1 MKKNEK
7 IYGIHSVTEFI
18 KISPDR
24 IINIWM
30 QESIKSQFKTVI
42 HEAAKNNDLSVQATK
57 KDRLDKII
65 GNKNHQGIVIEVK
78 RSNEENS
85 NNLENILN
93 DHKDGKPIYLI
104 LDSIQDPHNLG
115 ACIRTSVAAGVSA
128 IIIPKDRAVQV
139 NETVKKVA
147 CGAAES
153 IPIITVVNLVRT
165 LKKMKEAGIW
175 IIGTASDAKK
185 SVYNLDLKIPIAIVI
200 GGESMGIRSQ
210 VRKECDFIGS
220 LPIKKKIESLN
231 ASVAAGI
238 VLYEAVRQREYR

>member
-18 KISPDR
+18 RVSPDR

-30 QESIKSQFKTVI
+30 QESINLAFKTLI
-42 HEAAKNNDLSVQATK
+42 HEVAKNNNLSVQKTK

-65 GNKNHQGIVIEVK
+65 GNKNHQGIIVEAK
-78 RSNEENS
+78 RLSEKNS
-85 NNLENILN
+85 DNLENILN
-93 DHKDGKPIYLI
+93 IHKDSKPIYLI

-115 ACIRTSVAAGVSA
+115 ACIRTSVAVGVSA

-147 CGAAES
+147 CGAAENIS
-153 IPIITVVNLVRT
+153 IVTVVNLVRT

-175 IIGTASDAKK
+175 IIGTSSDTKE
-185 SVYNLDLKIPIAIVI
+185 SIYNLDLNIPIAIVI
-200 GGESMGIRSQ
+200 GGESTGIRSQ
-210 VRKECDFIGS
+210 VLKECDFIGS
-220 LPIKKKIESLN
+220 LPINEKIESLN
-231 ASVAAGI
+231 ASVATGI
-238 VLYEAVRQREYR
+238 VLYEAVRQRMNR

>member
-18 KISPDR
+18 RVSPDR

-30 QESIKSQFKTVI
+30 QESINLAFKTLI
-42 HEAAKNNDLSVQATK
+42 HEVAKNNNLSVKKTK

-65 GNKNHQGIVIEVK
+65 GNKNHQGIIVEAK
-78 RSNEENS
+78 RLSEKNS
-85 NNLENILN
+85 DNLENILN
-93 DHKDGKPIYLI
+93 IHKDSKPIYLI

-147 CGAAES
+147 CGAAENIS
-153 IPIITVVNLVRT
+153 IVTVVNLVRT

-175 IIGTASDAKK
+175 IIGTSSDTKE
-185 SVYNLDLKIPIAIVI
+185 SIYNLDLNIPIAIVI
-200 GGESMGIRSQ
+200 GGESTGIRSQ
-210 VRKECDFIGS
+210 VLKECDFIGS
-220 LPIKKKIESLN
+220 LPINEKIESLN
-231 ASVAAGI
+231 ASVATGI
-238 VLYEAVRQREYR
+238 VLYEAVRQRMNR

>member
-7 IYGIHSVTEFI
+7 IYGIHPVAEFI
-18 KISPDR
+18 KNSPDR
-24 IINIWM
+24 IINIWI
-30 QESIKSQFKTVI
+30 QESTNLRFKNIIYEV
-42 HEAAKNNDLSVQATK
+42 AKNNDFSVQKIK
-57 KDRLDKII
+57 KDRLDKIM
-65 GNKNHQGIVIEVK
+65 GNKNHQGIVIEIK
-78 RSNEENS
+78 KQNTQNS
-85 NNLENILN
+85 INLEDILS
-93 DHKDGKPIYLI
+93 DRKDTKPIYLI

-153 IPIITVVNLVRT
+153 IPIVTVVNLVRA

-175 IIGTASDAKK
+175 IIGTASDANE
-185 SVYNLDLKIPIAIVI
+185 SIYNFDLKIPIAIVI
-200 GGESMGIRSQ
+200 GGESVGIRPQ
-210 VRKECDFIGS
+210 VQKECDFIGS
-220 LPIKKKIESLN
+220 LPINEKIESLN

-238 VLYEAVRQREYR
+238 VLYEAVRQRTHK

>member
-24 IINIWM
+24 VINIWM
-30 QESIKSQFKTVI
+30 QESINSRFNILI
-42 HEAAKNNDLSVQATK
+42 HEIAINNDLSVQKTK

-65 GNKNHQGIVIEVK
+65 GNNNHQGIIIEVK
-78 RSNEENS
+78 GLNEKNS
-85 NNLENILN
+85 DNLENILN
-93 DHKDGKPIYLI
+93 NHKGSKPIYLI

-153 IPIITVVNLVRT
+153 ISIVTVVNLVRT
-165 LKKMKEAGIW
+165 IKKMKEAGIW
-175 IIGTASDAKK
+175 IIGTASDAKE
-185 SVYNLDLKIPIAIVI
+185 SIYNLDLKIPIAIVI
-200 GGESMGIRSQ
+200 GGESTGIRFQ
-210 VRKECDFIGS
+210 VLKECDFIGS
-220 LPIKKKIESLN
+220 LPINEKIESLN
-231 ASVAAGI
+231 ASVATGI
-238 VLYEAVRQREYR
+238 VLYEVVRQRMNR

>member
-18 KISPDR
+18 RVSPDR

-30 QESIKSQFKTVI
+30 QESINLAFKTLI
-42 HEAAKNNDLSVQATK
+42 HEVAKNNNLSVQKTK

-65 GNKNHQGIVIEVK
+65 GNKNHQGIIVEAK
-78 RSNEENS
+78 RLSEKNS
-85 NNLENILN
+85 DNLENILN
-93 DHKDGKPIYLI
+93 IHKDSKPIYLI

-147 CGAAES
+147 CGAAENIS
-153 IPIITVVNLVRT
+153 IVTVVNLVRT

-175 IIGTASDAKK
+175 IIGTSSDTKE
-185 SVYNLDLKIPIAIVI
+185 SIYNLDLNIPIAIVI
-200 GGESMGIRSQ
+200 GGESTGIRSQ
-210 VRKECDFIGS
+210 VLKECDFIGS
-220 LPIKKKIESLN
+220 LPINEKIESLN
-231 ASVAAGI
+231 ASVATGI
-238 VLYEAVRQREYR
+238 VLYEVVRQRMNR

>member
-18 KISPDR
+18 RVSPDR

-30 QESIKSQFKTVI
+30 QESINLAFKTLI
-42 HEAAKNNDLSVQATK
+42 HEVAKNNNLSVQKTK

-65 GNKNHQGIVIEVK
+65 GNKNHQGIIVEAK
-78 RSNEENS
+78 RLSEKNS
-85 NNLENILN
+85 DNLENILN
-93 DHKDGKPIYLI
+93 IHKDSKPIYLI

-147 CGAAES
+147 CGAAENIS
-153 IPIITVVNLVRT
+153 IVTVVNLVRT

-175 IIGTASDAKK
+175 IIGTSSDTKE
-185 SVYNLDLKIPIAIVI
+185 SIYNLDLNIPIAIVI
-200 GGESMGIRSQ
+200 GGESTGIRSQ
-210 VRKECDFIGS
+210 VLKECDFIGS
-220 LPIKKKIESLN
+220 LPINENIESLN
-231 ASVAAGI
+231 ASVATGI
-238 VLYEAVRQREYR
+238 VLYEAVRQRMNR